1 MDFCATVDVLFG
13 PVTTSPTVRAL
24 YLDFGLCLNDNSEL
38 LLLNVFAMINTRVQ
52 YVLNIR
58 ALLGLNLIRIISVI
72 GPN

>member
-1 MDFCATVDVLFG
+1 MDFCVTVDVLFG
-13 PVTTSPTVRAL
+13 PVIMSPTVRASHL
-24 YLDFGLCLNDNSEL
+24 GFGLYVTVNCEL
-38 LLLNVFAMINTRVQ
+38 LMLNVFAMINTCVQ